1 MRRDPNSTGIYIH
14 FPYCIQKCHYCDFY
28 SIGLDQDA
36 RLPERSTTVPA
47 AYLAAFLESLKLELA
62 RRLQPLP
69 VATTS
74 KQTPANTTA
83 GPAAREGDAPALDF
97 RRFEEVNTIF
107 FGGGTASLM
116 PPELI
121 HEILELLRGEFVFA
135 KNIEITLEGN
145 PENFSADYLAA
156 LHQLGVTRVNVGLQS
171 FREDLLDS
179 MNRYYD
185 PGRYD
190 AVLENLRSSEIAQIG
205 GDLIYGFP
213 GQTAAEFYDDL
224 ERVLAARVNHL
235 SVYSLTL
242 ESNTAYAGH
251 VRTGKMIAPGEE
263 LQERI
268 FQELPQALAA
278 HGLAQYEISNF
289 ARPGHECRHNLR
301 YWLYENYLGLGPGA
315 HGFDGRLRYGNS
327 RSFTNWQR
335 DPAGAPLQRHNPL
348 EELPLVYLR
357 LCDTIETRVFRE
369 VLVRESGHPEVVVD
383 RTAEIF
389 AEWEAAGYGSFVDER
404 DAEANNAAPAKAAD
418 RAHGFRWN
426 MRGLLQLDDRIFE
439 MCDALSEAS
448 TTPPIEK

>member
-36 RLPERSTTVPA
+36 RLPGHSTTVPP
-47 AYLAAFLESLKLELA
+47 AYLAAFLEALKLELD
-62 RRLQPLP
+62 RRLQPVP
-69 VATTS
+69 AAATAI
-74 KQTPANTTA
+74 QTPANTTA
-83 GPAAREGDAPALDF
+83 GPSALASGEAALDF
-97 RRFEEVNTIF
+97 RRFERVNTIF

-116 PPELI
+116 PPEFI
-121 HEILELLRGEFVFA
+121 HEILELLRKEFVFA
-135 KNIEITLEGN
+135 EDIEITLEGN
-145 PENFSADYLAA
+145 PENFSAHYLAA

-171 FREDLLDS
+171 FREDLLDE

-213 GQTAAEFYDDL
+213 GQTAEEFYDDL

-235 SVYSLTL
+235 SIYSLTL

-251 VRTGKMIAPGEE
+251 VRSGKMVAPGEE

-268 FQELPQALAA
+268 FQELPQALAT

-289 ARPGHECRHNLR
+289 ARPGYECRHNLR
-301 YWLYENYLGLGPGA
+301 YWLYESYIGLGPGA

-327 RSFTNWQR
+327 RSVANWQR
-335 DPAGAPLQRHNPL
+335 DPAGAALQTHNPL
-348 EELPLVYLR
+348 DELPLVYLR
-357 LCDTIETRVFRE
+357 LCDTIETEVFRE
-369 VLVRESGHPEVVVD
+369 VLVREGGYPETVID
-383 RTAEIF
+383 RAAEVF
-389 AEWEAAGYGSFVDER
+389 AEWEAAGYGSLSSASAGDSR
-404 DAEANNAAPAKAAD
+404 
-418 RAHGFRWN
+418 GFRWN
-426 MRGLLQLDDRIFE
+426 INGLLQLDDRVFE
-439 MCDALSEAS
+439 MCDALSEAAPYS
-448 TTPPIEK
+448 SS

>member
-1 MRRDPNSTGIYIH
+1 MISRAMQRDPSSTGIYIH

-28 SIGLDQDA
+28 SVGLDQDT
-36 RLPERSTTVPA
+36 RLPDRATAVPA
-47 AYLAAFLESLKLELA
+47 EYLAAFLESLKLEL
-62 RRLQPLP
+62 RDRLE
-69 VATTS
+69 
-74 KQTPANTTA
+74 PANMN
-83 GPAAREGDAPALDF
+83 GVRHGDRSARNESDPDHRGF
-97 RRFEEVNTIF
+97 RRFETINTIF

-121 HEILELLRGEFVFA
+121 REILEVLRGEFLFA
-135 KNIEITLEGN
+135 ANIEITLEGN
-145 PENFSADYLAA
+145 PENFSADYLTA
-156 LHQLGVTRVNVGLQS
+156 LHELGVTRVNVGLQS

-190 AVLENLRSSEIAQIG
+190 AVLENLRSSQIEQIG

-268 FQELPQALAA
+268 FQELPEALAA
-278 HGLAQYEISNF
+278 RGLTQYEVSNF
-289 ARPGHECRHNLR
+289 SRPGYECRHNLR
-301 YWLYENYLGLGPGA
+301 YWLYESYLGLGPGA
-315 HGFDGRLRYGNS
+315 HGFDGRYRYGNS
-327 RSFTNWQR
+327 RSVANWQKN
-335 DPAGAPLQRHNPL
+335 PAAAALQRHNPL

-357 LCDTIETRVFRE
+357 LCDTIDANVFRE
-369 VLVRESGHPEVVVD
+369 VLVQEGGHPERVVD
-383 RTAEIF
+383 RAEEIF
-389 AEWEAAGYGSFVDER
+389 AQWAAAGYGSWT
-404 DAEANNAAPAKAAD
+404 NAREGASDSAQALEGD
-418 RAHGFRWN
+418 RGFRWDMN
-426 MRGLLQLDDRIFE
+426 GLLQLDDRVFE
-439 MCDALSEAS
+439 MCDALEA
-448 TTPPIEK
+448 TTQPQSRD